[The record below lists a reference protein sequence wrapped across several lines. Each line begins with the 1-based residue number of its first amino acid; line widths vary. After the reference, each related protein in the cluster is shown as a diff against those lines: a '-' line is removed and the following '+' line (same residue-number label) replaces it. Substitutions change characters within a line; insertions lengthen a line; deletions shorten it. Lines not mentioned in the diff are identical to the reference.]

1 MFNFCYKLI
10 VHYSIRSRK
19 ILACL
24 YYVRNKVVSYEDGF
38 ANILVR
44 QFLLNSEYGIDTID
58 LHSNAFN
65 VINKAWNTA
74 FKW

>member
-24 YYVRNKVVSYEDGF
+24 YNVRNKVVSYEDGF
-38 ANILVR
+38 ANILVK
-44 QFLLNSEYGIDTID
+44 QCLPYSEYGIDSVD
-58 LHSNAFN
+58 LDFNAFYI
-65 VINKAWNTA
+65 VNKAWNTA
-74 FKW
+74 FK